1 MDLRVLESLPS
12 TIMINYHKT
21 VDNKL
26 IAELIDDNYVIRETQ
41 DAVDL
46 LGESVLNNCNRI
58 IIYEKNLHP
67 DFFDLKTRLAGEILQ
82 KFSNYHVKLAIV
94 GDFSRFTS
102 KSLRDFIYES
112 NKGNLIFFTDDLKNA
127 LKKLSWAYTRFNFA
141 YLYLIWK
148 VQTSINSVNWSCIN

>member
-1 MDLRVLESLPS
+1 
-12 TIMINYHKT
+12 MINYHKT

-46 LGESVLNNCNRI
+46 LGESVSNNCNRI
-58 IIYEKNLHP
+58 IIYEKNFHP

-127 LKKLSWAYTRFNFA
+127 LKKLS
-141 YLYLIWK
+141 
-148 VQTSINSVNWSCIN
+148 

>member
-1 MDLRVLESLPS
+1 
-12 TIMINYHKT
+12 MINYHKT

-26 IAELIDDNYVIRETQ
+26 IAELIDDNYMIRETQ

-46 LGESVLNNCNRI
+46 LGESVSNSCNRI
-58 IIYEKNLHP
+58 IIYEKNIDP

-82 KFSNYHVKLAIV
+82 KFSNYQVKLAIV

-112 NKGNLIFFTDDLKNA
+112 NKGNLIFFTDDIKNA
-127 LKKLSWAYTRFNFA
+127 IKKLS
-141 YLYLIWK
+141 
-148 VQTSINSVNWSCIN
+148 

>member
-1 MDLRVLESLPS
+1 
-12 TIMINYHKT
+12 MINYHKT

-26 IAELIDDNYVIRETQ
+26 IAELIDDNYMIRETQ

-46 LGESVLNNCNRI
+46 LGESVSNSCNRI
-58 IIYEKNLHP
+58 IIYKKNIDP

-82 KFSNYHVKLAIV
+82 KFSNYQVKLAIV

-112 NKGNLIFFTDDLKNA
+112 NKGNLIFFTDDIKNA
-127 LKKLSWAYTRFNFA
+127 IKKLS
-141 YLYLIWK
+141 
-148 VQTSINSVNWSCIN
+148 